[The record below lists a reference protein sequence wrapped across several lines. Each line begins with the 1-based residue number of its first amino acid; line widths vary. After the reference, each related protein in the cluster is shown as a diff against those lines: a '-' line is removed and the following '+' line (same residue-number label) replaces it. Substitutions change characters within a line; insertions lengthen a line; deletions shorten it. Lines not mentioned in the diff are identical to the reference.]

1 MTRMLAKMHRLPIT
15 QDRTF
20 LKRED
25 NQMMILAMN
34 SLKEL
39 KQITNHEG
47 LKKYG
52 FLNLSRE

>member
-15 QDRTF
+15 QDRTI

-47 LKKYG
+47 LKKVWI
-52 FLNLSRE
+52 LKSL